1 LIGGSCGKGMLGN
14 RLYVG
19 EIHWNTHRT
28 IKNIKTGKD
37 GKRAV
42 DPSEHIIRPAPHLRI
57 IPQDL
62 WDRVQARRAQRSTNR
77 TKGIR
82 RTERSHHLL
91 SGLLRCGACGG
102 NMKIKGKDREGH
114 SRIVCSN
121 AYNYRACTNSKTYDI
136 EDVQN
141 TAVTNLRKL
150 LAEECNVEIAVK
162 EAAKHFETI
171 AKRNSS
177 DRAEVTRKLTNVKV
191 QIERIARTIIDVGDS
206 PTMSKMLQ
214 EKEVERAGLEERL
227 KHVSGTN
234 LSLHPNLIPKYLEA
248 LRRFQK
254 LLSDGKDTA
263 ELRGAFRTMIS
274 AVIVHPTGKRLACDV
289 EVLGWENAWGTDL
302 FPPCRSNVEILE
314 KEGFSAWL
322 LRQDATCRGNATQD
336 NR

>member
-1 LIGGSCGKGMLGN
+1 MLGN
-14 RLYVG
+14 RIYVG

-28 IKNIKTGKD
+28 VKNLKTGKD
-37 GKRAV
+37 GKRAL
-42 DPSEHIIRPAPHLRI
+42 DPSEHIVRSADHLRI

-62 WDRVQARRAQRSTNR
+62 WDRVQERRAQRST
-77 TKGIR
+77 TKSKGIR
-82 RTERSHHLL
+82 RAERSHHLL

-121 AYNYRACTNSKTYDI
+121 AYNYRACDNSKTYDI
-136 EDVQN
+136 EMVKEY
-141 TAVTNLRKL
+141 AISNLQKL
-150 LAEECNVEIAVK
+150 LADERRVELAVK
-162 EAAKHFETI
+162 ETAKHFETI
-171 AKRNSS
+171 AKRNTGE
-177 DRAEVTRKLTNVKV
+177 RAEIKSKLTNVKV

-206 PTMSKMLQ
+206 PTMSKALQ

-234 LSLHPNLIPKYLEA
+234 LSLHPNLIPKYLLE

-254 LLSDGKDTA
+254 LLSDDKDTA
-263 ELRGAFRTMIS
+263 ELRSTFRNKIS
-274 AVIVHPTGKRLACDV
+274 AVIVHPTGKRLPCDV
-289 EVLGWENAWGTDL
+289 EVLGWENAWGIDPC
-302 FPPCRSNVEILE
+302 PPCRSNDEILE

-322 LRQDATCRGNATQD
+322 HRQDATCRGNATQD